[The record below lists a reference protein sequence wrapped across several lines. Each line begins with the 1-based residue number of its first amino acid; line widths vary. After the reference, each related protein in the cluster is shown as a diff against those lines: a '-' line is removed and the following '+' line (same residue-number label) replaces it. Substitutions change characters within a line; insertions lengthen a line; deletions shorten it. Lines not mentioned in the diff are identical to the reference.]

1 MRGIEPASASR
12 CPFLKGTLGGSASL
26 PFYNDLY
33 LVVPTRSRH
42 MDLHGFEP
50 TFASR
55 CPFLKGTLGG
65 GASLPFYNYDQLYG
79 KTGKRI
85 KTCKKSSQSFFKSK
99 QSKQNIC
106 TIEAKYMQGICLID

>member
-1 MRGIEPASASR
+1 
-12 CPFLKGTLGGSASL
+12 
-26 PFYNDLY
+26 
-33 LVVPTRSRH
+33 

-85 KTCKKSSQSFFKSK
+85 KTFKESTQSFFKSK

-106 TIEAKYMQGICLID
+106 KAYV